1 MADKNAPGALQVV
14 TTPDYEAMFIGA
26 HPDDNDFGAG
36 ATSALWASQ
45 GKKIAW
51 VVMTDGTEGSEV
63 PNLDEEDFIR
73 TREQEQRAS
82 CELLGVK
89 AVEFLRFHDGHL
101 TNNEETRRAV
111 VKLIRKYR

>member
-36 ATSALWASQ
+36 ATSALWARQ

-51 VVMTDGTEGSEV
+51 VVMTDGAEGSEV
-63 PNLDEEDFIR
+63 PSLIDTDLMLA
-73 TREQEQRAS
+73 REQEQRMA
-82 CELLGVK
+82 
-89 AVEFLRFHDGHL
+89 
-101 TNNEETRRAV
+101 
-111 VKLIRKYR
+111 